1 MMSDDRSSWVAR
13 GGEGEEYQSGYGRS
27 PWGYPDDDEDRYES
41 GSSSGVETSMEPPI
55 RVRDEDLHSTRD
67 QKHGTDFRFEMTSK
81 ASPYSS
87 KPHQK
92 PLDNLSSSAMTSFM
106 TSSILNALLLSLLV
120 GVMQRILVGP

>member
-1 MMSDDRSSWVAR
+1 MGTDAAP
-13 GGEGEEYQSGYGRS
+13 GGT
-27 PWGYPDDDEDRYES
+27 PTMTKIDES
-41 GSSSGVETSMEPPI
+41 GSSGLSMEPPI

-92 PLDNLSSSAMTSFM
+92 PLDNLPGRAMTSLM
-106 TSSILNALLLSLLV
+106 TSSILNASLLSLLV